1 MLSVNGKN
9 LKRIFIALTII
20 VSTLM
25 QNIAQ
30 AKAKTLITDTVI
42 KESTTEKFIY
52 DSIITEPKA
61 KKLMDDTIIQE
72 STEKKNNCWVTVLI
86 HGSFS
91 LRPHL
96 SSFKTIWNM
105 FKDTVEESIYYRSTE
120 INRRDPFFYKNQAM
134 AGLGLHKI
142 DLHHPHNNA
151 AAPILAASLEEIS
164 QQVGNPPSEFY
175 YTFGWSGLVSNKLRY
190 LESAFLYQDLEK
202 ILKYLKKQGY
212 NPKVRLIGYS
222 HGGNLALQL
231 GALHST
237 KPISNQ
243 FFIDELWLLGTPI
256 QVETD
261 YLINSPVFK
270 KVYNFYSRADNVQTL
285 DFFSFKRFFSRKKF
299 KKRNNFK
306 LPDKLIQV
314 RLKITEY
321 ESKHNNKKYTL
332 PPCDNPKELARYFKE
347 VNYDPGHFELWFM
360 GWTILTYRHTFP
372 VYPLP
377 LLTFLPII
385 VKYIEQDPDIPHDLI
400 AHLRPACNTIELSPY
415 HSKKGSYYKKYPFM
429 DQTLFKHMRY
439 HAAKFVPD
447 DYNIDMYNQ
456 KVYGA
461 MDIAEHEWKE
471 IKRLIKLEQRRKK
484 KIPEIVNLHDD
495 DPIYKGHLSA
505 HMKQ

>member
-1 MLSVNGKN
+1 MNKYKIYFLI
-9 LKRIFIALTII
+9 LLAQTIFANINATI
-20 VSTLM
+20 TN
-25 QNIAQ
+25 QNN
-30 AKAKTLITDTVI
+30 TTPECWITV
-42 KESTTEKFIY
+42 F
-52 DSIITEPKA
+52 
-61 KKLMDDTIIQE
+61 
-72 STEKKNNCWVTVLI
+72 I

-96 SSFKTIWNM
+96 SLSNIVKMLNDKI
-105 FKDTVEESIYYRSTE
+105 EESVYYRSTE

-142 DLHHPHNNA
+142 DLSHPHNNA
-151 AAPILAASLEEIS
+151 AAPIIAAAFEEIS
-164 QQVGNPPSEFY
+164 KHVGKKITDQY

-202 ILKYLKKQGY
+202 IVKKLQAEGQ
-212 NPKVRLIGYS
+212 NPKIRLIGYS

-237 KPISNQ
+237 KPIINQ
-243 FFIDELWLLGTPI
+243 FEVDELWLLGTPI

-261 YLINSPVFK
+261 YLINSPIFK
-270 KVYNFYSRADNVQTL
+270 KIYNFYSRADSVQTL

-299 KKRNNFK
+299 SKRKNFK

-321 ESKHNNKKYTL
+321 HPRPNNKNY
-332 PPCDNPKELARYFKE
+332 PQVPCNDPKLLKKYFKE
-347 VNYDPGHFELWFM
+347 INYDPGHFELWFM

-372 VYPLP
+372 FYPLP
-377 LLTFLPII
+377 ILTFLPIVI
-385 VKYIEQDPDIPHDLI
+385 SCINQSDNTPHDLVVHI
-400 AHLRPACNTIELSPY
+400 KPACNQIEIYPY
-415 HSKKGSYYKKYPFM
+415 HTAKQKFYASYDFM
-429 DQTLFKHMRY
+429 DLKLFRHMKY

-461 MDIAEHEWKE
+461 MDIAEHEWNE
-471 IKRLIKLEQRRKK
+471 IKRLIKLEKRRHKLPK
-484 KIPEIVNLHDD
+484 NINLNEHN
-495 DPIYKGHLSA
+495 PIYQGHLST
-505 HMKQ
+505 